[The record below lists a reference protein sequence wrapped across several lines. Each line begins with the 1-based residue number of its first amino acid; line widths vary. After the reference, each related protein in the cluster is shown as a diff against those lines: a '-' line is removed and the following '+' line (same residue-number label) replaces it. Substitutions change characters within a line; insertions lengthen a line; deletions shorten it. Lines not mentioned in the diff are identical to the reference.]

1 MSNLISVNNA
11 QIRQLIYR
19 GQPVVTFQMVA
30 DVHDAKIAT
39 VEGSYHKNAQHFVDG
54 KHTFLIEGE
63 ELQGLKSWLTNSQ
76 SVISANARSLRVF
89 TEQGYYMLVKPMR
102 DETSWRVQSEMAETY
117 FRAQHGLL
125 PTTTVN
131 RQRIETTQE
140 IIELHTLLY
149 DFFRCPRSVML
160 VEASKDMKKNGIDMP
175 QYLLASS
182 DMDNIPDTDVY
193 LEPTELGMRFG
204 LSGKDMN
211 LRLRDMG
218 LQARVNGS
226 WVATDAADGIWSRHN
241 WTNGDKSGYNMK
253 WNLSAISRLMDRYL
267 ENTDADNARFN

>member
-30 DVHDAKIAT
+30 DVHGTTAQN
-39 VEGSYHKNAQHFVDG
+39 VRNSYQRNAQYFEEG
-54 KHTFLIEGE
+54 KHTFLLQAD
-63 ELQGLKSWLTNSQ
+63 ELKGLDMDNSLEV
-76 SVISANARSLRVF
+76 SHTVLRVF

-117 FRAQHGLL
+117 FRIQHGLL

-204 LSGKDMN
+204 MSGKDMN